1 MTTKERRME
10 MTEMEIKKEME
21 DIYEVLGDALL
32 TLVKVRDQLCDFEN
46 GYIDEKGR
54 EWYLYNHGPRKDLP
68 EAAEAYRRL
77 VEAIRWLSWA
87 QELYRPSHDGMSE

>member
-1 MTTKERRME
+1 MTDEMIKE
-10 MTEMEIKKEME
+10 EMEG
-21 DIYEVLGDALL
+21 IYGELGDALL

-54 EWYLYNHGPRKDLP
+54 EWYLYNHGPRTDIPHAK
-68 EAAEAYRRL
+68 EAVERL

>member
-21 DIYEVLGDALL
+21 DIYEVLGDALF
-32 TLVKVRDQLCDFEN
+32 TLIKVRDQLCNFEN

-54 EWYLYNHGPRKDLP
+54 EWYLYNHGPRTDIPHAK
-68 EAAEAYRRL
+68 EAVERL